1 MTAEPAG
8 LISSDPPVEL
18 PVARVRPDP
27 DNPRRAIDP
36 TKIVELAPS
45 IARDGLLHPIHVRP
59 GQKPDEWFI
68 VAGERRWRAFVQLKR
83 ATIPAVI
90 RNVLPVEVDGIRLVE
105 NLQREDLN
113 LVERARGY
121 EKALQRGAS
130 QTDLARML
138 GMTAAHVSQVLAVLD
153 LPAPALTLA

>member
-36 TKIVELAPS
+36 TKIVELAAS
-45 IARDGLLHPIHVRP
+45 IAGDGLLHPIHVRP
-59 GQKPDEWFI
+59 GPKPDEWFI

-130 QTDLARML
+130 QTA
-138 GMTAAHVSQVLAVLD
+138 
-153 LPAPALTLA
+153 LPPIPRRTQPPLPHALPLP